1 MANIGKALG
10 SFEGF
15 RGAQIPTDPTNQSG
29 LDALVN
35 AVDGGSCWSGE
46 APTWLQVETKVAE
59 YDAEDQAK
67 VDTEVARLQS
77 VFNAQEYARN
87 RKLEYPSIEELIVA
101 LWENVVEERSAS
113 VVSLEFKRQEIKTK
127 YPK

>member
-1 MANIGKALG
+1 MNHQAIYNTHPNVVSVDDTKGAMDANGNGIVL
-10 SFEGF
+10 
-15 RGAQIPTDPTNQSG
+15 
-29 LDALVN
+29 
-35 AVDGGSCWSGE
+35 
-46 APTWLQVETKVAE
+46 
-59 YDAEDQAK
+59 DQAK